1 MPSFL
6 VKSVAKPKRWKE
18 DLSFGKTQMHTWIV
32 AKLLATAMGEF
43 V

>member
-1 MPSFL
+1 MQSFL
-6 VKSVAKPKRWKE
+6 VKSVAKPKGWTE
-18 DLSFGKTQMHTWIV
+18 ALPSGKPQVQSWIV